1 MTDGILLAMG
11 TSHEALTDLDKARE
25 IVSGIQLLPEVASIE
40 LKMGPDHYG
49 TLSLW
54 ILLLVRSDVD
64 ADRNTV
70 KRLTDFGR
78 EVQARV
84 IDGGVT
90 LFPYTS
96 LKEAA

>member
-1 MTDGILLAMG
+1 MAMEASHDVLA
-11 TSHEALTDLDKARE
+11 DLDRARE
-25 IVSGIQLLPEVASIE
+25 IVSGIQLPPEVSGID
-40 LKMGPDHYG
+40 LKTGPDHYG
-49 TLSLW
+49 TPSLW
-54 ILLLVRSDVD
+54 LSLLVRSGIE

-78 EVQARV
+78 EVQSRV

>member
-1 MTDGILLAMG
+1 MLMQ
-11 TSHEALTDLDKARE
+11 TSRDTLTDLDKARE
-25 IVSGIQLLPEVASIE
+25 IVSQIQLPPEVTRIE
-40 LKMGPDHYG
+40 LKTGPDHYG
-49 TLSLW
+49 TPSLW
-54 ILLLVRSDVD
+54 VSLFVTPGLE

-84 IDGGVT
+84 IDGGVS